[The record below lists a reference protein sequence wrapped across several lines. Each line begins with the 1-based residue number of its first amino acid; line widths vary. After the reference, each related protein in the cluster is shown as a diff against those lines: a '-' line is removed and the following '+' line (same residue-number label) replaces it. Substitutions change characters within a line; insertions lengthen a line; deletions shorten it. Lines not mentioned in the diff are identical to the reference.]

1 MKKISQMVLGLL
13 LVVLSLSVTPKAAFA
28 ENKAVTEIEVK
39 NGEEFEN
46 AISTVNSA
54 SEGEYVI
61 SLTDDMDISGVS
73 IQSPCS
79 VTILGNGHILKVQ
92 GSIHVAKGAQVKLGS
107 EDGNVL
113 EIHGTKNGEEPGLLE
128 IKGTCEMYSGVSL
141 SGREGENQF
150 GGGVTVYGGTFH
162 MHGGVIEN
170 CGISGGSVCYGGGV
184 AVVYGGQFIM
194 DGGTIQHCYVVP
206 PLNYTDPW
214 DKTRCFAGVGG
225 GVLVSS
231 GSSFVMNNGT
241 ISNNTATNMGGGIAV
256 VALHKEIYSSGLG
269 SLQSS
274 VTINGGTVE
283 NNSAKIGAGVFASA
297 YYYIRA
303 DAIGVP
309 TPDSGQAANPGL
321 YIDKAQILNN
331 EADETDGM
339 GGGVFVAMLKSPA
352 GVRIS
357 DTTIQGNKAAVGGG
371 VMSYGYWTKMDID
384 ECKIT
389 GNEAANYGG
398 GFAAQENTSGGQTT
412 ITNTVLGN
420 NIAGKAASDVYL
432 DRAPL
437 KLPPAEAMNA
447 LYLGKPDDVYNH
459 KIDGWYIDK
468 EDLRYTAQTKEQ
480 RTKYEDYANIG
491 GTGKVYLIAAAN
503 PALAK
508 ITFTDEDGN
517 VIYAESWHPHGTP
530 ADQIPLPKAE
540 KASDDTY
547 DYIFE
552 AWSPAIQH
560 VTEHATYTAIFKRV
574 FKKFNAKYQFNSVS
588 DGERLPDEVKALL
601 PADTT
606 DYRHEQNIPAIAPS
620 KTVVEVEGGQWVFKG
635 FEKDTIP
642 ATMEHAD
649 ETGNVTF
656 VAHWEFVKKDDPV
669 KPEETI
675 KPEETVTPE
684 ETMKPEETVKPEE
697 TATPIPAGDI
707 NLPQTGDN
715 SDIALW
721 SALLAVSAAVLIG
734 MALRGHQKKTR

>member
-1 MKKISQMVLGLL
+1 MKKISRVVLGILM
-13 LVVLSLSVTPKAAFA
+13 VVLSLSVTPKAAFA
-28 ENKAVTEIEVK
+28 ENETVTVIKVGNEKA
-39 NGEEFEN
+39 FDD

-61 SLTDDMDISGVS
+61 SLTDNMEINGVS
-73 IQSPCS
+73 IQSQCP
-79 VTILGNGHILKVQ
+79 VTLLGNGHTLTVAQ
-92 GSIHVAKGAQVKLGS
+92 YASIHVEKGAQVNLGS
-107 EDGNVL
+107 KDGNVL
-113 EIHGTKNGEEPGLLE
+113 KIHGVNEMSNDVPGLLY
-128 IKGTCEMYSGVSL
+128 IQGTCDMYSGVSL
-141 SGREGENQF
+141 SEREGNNYF
-150 GGGVTVYGGTFH
+150 GGGVTVEGGTFH
-162 MHGGVIEN
+162 MYGGEIKD
-170 CGISGGSVCYGGGV
+170 CGIRGGSVCYGGGV
-184 AVVYGGQFIM
+184 AVVYGGKFIM
-194 DGGTIQHCYVVP
+194 DGGEIKNCYVVAP
-206 PLNYTDPW
+206 SNYTDYW
-214 DKTRCFAGVGG
+214 DKTRCFTGVGG

-231 GSSFVMNNGT
+231 GSSFVMNGGT
-241 ISNNTATNMGGGIAV
+241 ISENTATNMGGGIAV

-303 DAIGVP
+303 DEIGVP
-309 TPDSGQAANPGL
+309 TPGSGQSEKPGL

-331 EADETDGM
+331 KADETDGM
-339 GGGVFVAMLKSPA
+339 GGGVFVAWLKSPA
-352 GVRIS
+352 GVRIGNH
-357 DTTIQGNKAAVGGG
+357 TVIQGNKAAVGGG
-371 VMSYGYWTKMDID
+371 VASYGPQTKMDID
-384 ECKIT
+384 GCTIT

-412 ITNTVLGN
+412 IKSTVLCN

-437 KLPPAEAMNA
+437 KLPSAEAMNA
-447 LYLGKPDDVYNH
+447 IYLGKPDDVYNH
-459 KIDGWYIDK
+459 KIDGWYID
-468 EDLRYTAQTKEQ
+468 EEALRYTAQTKEQ
-480 RTKYEDYANIG
+480 RATYAGAGDSVIG
-491 GTGKVYLIAAAN
+491 GTGKTYLIAATK
-503 PALAK
+503 PSLAK

-552 AWSPAIQH
+552 AWIPEIKD
-560 VTEHATYTAIFKRV
+560 VTGHATYKATFKRV
-574 FKKFNAKYQFNSVS
+574 FRKFNAKYEFNSVS
-588 DGERLPDEVKALL
+588 DGKRLPDEVMDLL
-601 PADTT
+601 PADTN
-606 DYRHEQNIPAIAPS
+606 DYRHEQSITAIAPS

-649 ETGNVTF
+649 DTGNVTF
-656 VAHWEFVKKDDPV
+656 VAHWEFVQ
-669 KPEETI
+669 T
-675 KPEETVTPE
+675 
-684 ETMKPEETVKPEE
+684 
-697 TATPIPAGDI
+697 TPIPEGDI

-721 SALLAVSAAVLIG
+721 SALLAVSAAAIVGI
-734 MALRGHQKKTR
+734 AFCGHQKKTR